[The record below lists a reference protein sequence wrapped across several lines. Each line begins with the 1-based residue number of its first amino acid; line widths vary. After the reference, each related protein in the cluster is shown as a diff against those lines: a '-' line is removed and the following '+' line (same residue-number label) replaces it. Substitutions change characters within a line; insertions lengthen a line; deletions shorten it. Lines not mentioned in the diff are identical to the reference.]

1 MMKYVF
7 LLLIGFMQAC
17 STTSSD
23 ARSILNGV
31 SMEDKAIHSAIA
43 LTITSA
49 DLITSSQDSGRLY
62 KLHETKEEINQL
74 ATNIARLYGF
84 NMVEPKSAEFEMSL
98 KLAQPDGGACVEGFG
113 VAAKGISFSAS
124 ILTLGISPATSSHCF
139 VVVADL
145 HYIGDASR
153 ELVGEFTS
161 NAGRVEVYAGANEVD
176 NYQLTVTRHD
186 EEKALEASFAGLF
199 QRLIEDEIFK

>member
-1 MMKYVF
+1 MKYVF
-7 LLLIGFMQAC
+7 LLLIGLIQAC

-23 ARSILNGV
+23 ARSILSGV
-31 SMEDKAIHSAIA
+31 SKEDKSIHSAIA
-43 LTITSA
+43 LTITSTE
-49 DLITSSQDSGRLY
+49 LITSSQGSGKLF
-62 KLHETKEEINQL
+62 KLHETKAEINQL
-74 ATNIARLYGF
+74 AVNIARLYGF
-84 NMVEPKSAEFEMSL
+84 NMVAPDVAEFEMTL
-98 KLAQPDGGACVEGFG
+98 KLAQPDGGDCIEGLG
-113 VAAKGISFSAS
+113 VAAKGLSFSAS
-124 ILTLGISPATSSHCF
+124 ILTLGMSPATSSHCF

-145 HYIGDASR
+145 HYIEGESS